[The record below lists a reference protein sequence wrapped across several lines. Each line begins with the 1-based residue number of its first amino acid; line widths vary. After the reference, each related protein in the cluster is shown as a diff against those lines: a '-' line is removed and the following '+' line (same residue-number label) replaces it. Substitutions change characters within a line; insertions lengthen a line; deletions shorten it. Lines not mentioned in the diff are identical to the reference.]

1 MINNETKESKL
12 NQWKKLFYGCSSERY
27 RINKILFCLK
37 RRCFLWDRWN
47 TLRKIGNFY
56 IAFHIG
62 SFWLNAAHC
71 GMLRYVVAP
80 YGSICLVVYWDLLW
94 LIVVLCWSVWL
105 ILAQVGSFKIY
116 SGYSYTL
123 ILTKT
128 INLSLRIGC
137 FPDDLIAA
145 EVGPIFF

>member
-37 RRCFLWDRWN
+37 RRCFLWNRWN
-47 TLRKIGNFY
+47 TLPKIGNFY

-71 GMLRYVVAP
+71 GSFWHVAVRC
-80 YGSICLVVYWDLLW
+80 GSLW
-94 LIVVLCWSVWL
+94 LNMSCSLLGLIVAHCGSLLISLAHIGSSWL
-105 ILAQVGSFKIY
+105 VQNLQWIFIY
-116 SGYSYTL
+116 PYSNKNY
-123 ILTKT
+123 
-128 INLSLRIGC
+128 
-137 FPDDLIAA
+137 
-145 EVGPIFF
+145 